1 MGQLVAPFHLIRL
14 GRVTVAVVVRLSILL
29 LTVAEVTLANRML
42 PDFVVIDMLH
52 VRVYILRLLLSR
64 NLHLVVVV

>member
-14 GRVTVAVVVRLSILL
+14 GRVTVAVVVRLSMFL
-29 LTVAEVTLANRML
+29 LTVAEVTLAKRML

-52 VRVYILRLLLSR
+52 VRVYTMKPI
-64 NLHLVVVV
+64 VKIAIEP